1 MMDSRQTQQAA
12 QAVVQHL
19 ANHHCDSRLT
29 ILYVELC
36 WEDENL
42 TQRFDASGAEIVV
55 SELLL
60 NHLKSLHGHLVWSAG
75 HRWLLLFG
83 APALYDNNEW
93 RATRMAL
100 LMRANLGFSRANASF
115 APYDMTEIV
124 AESCVACVLHTFSQ
138 FQLNASLAED
148 RPFEH
153 ELHHL
158 TDLISAHNSGDII
171 LETSL
176 TRSHTMDNP
185 GISLSDSL
193 GSVAVAPNGP
203 PTEIYRVDEATPFG
217 EEVWIS
223 SSSGLFSPMVGRD
236 QEFQTLTDA
245 LQIAVR
251 QSVGGLMTIFGE
263 SGIGKSRLIFELHRW
278 AGAHPDYGF
287 WMFHAQTTEQMT
299 SLPFSLIRRMFAARF
314 EIRESD
320 PDSLANQKL
329 VTGFTAFLGED
340 ALDQAH
346 FIGHLLGYDF
356 SDSPHIRPLLADPR
370 QIRDRAFHY
379 VVQFFRKMAGVNG
392 WAVVLTLEDI
402 QLTDVGSLDLIRYLA
417 QHTADVPM
425 VIVATAQ
432 ASLIEHYTGWGS
444 LLPNYI
450 HLHLE
455 RLSPAFS
462 QKLLE
467 NLLHNAP
474 VIPPNFTEILL
485 AKAAGNPYHLEEL
498 VKSLI
503 QADIIQPG
511 NTESEEWK
519 IRDVS
524 LVGSQFPATLPDLVR
539 ERVQSLPT
547 DQQAALLCA
556 SVIGRVFWDSAVAD
570 LCGWS
575 STETRRILEEL
586 VRREM
591 IFEREVSAF
600 NRTTEYT
607 FSHETLHSVCYD
619 SISPNLLRHYH
630 ARVATWLIGRG
641 MERVGQI
648 AGLIAEHFARAGETQ
663 RAVKWYGLAGRQARD
678 TYAPEAA
685 IDYFQTALSLLPYE
699 SDDIE
704 QRMALMEGVG
714 RSLQAIGQY
723 AAAAVVYRDLA
734 WVAGA
739 EGNLPAQSRALSRLA
754 TVQDRQGQPNV
765 ALETSRTAVSLAEEA
780 SDEGRTELITALLSQ
795 ASSCIS
801 IGNLEAAFDLCT
813 RAHEIGVAIENR
825 EQIVYALN
833 LIGVVHSTA
842 GRYAQAMQ
850 VFNEAMW
857 LAREMGDVR
866 RECILSNNLGEL
878 GRRRGEYRK
887 ALALFQHAAE
897 TARSIAYRSGE
908 LVALSNIG
916 VIRVYLGDFAAAEQ
930 HLRSLIPRL
939 EKINHTELLGEAY
952 CYLGEALD
960 GQARFSE
967 ALYFALQ
974 ALATARHA
982 DSTLGIGVAWRTLGR
997 IAYHMGQ
1004 PIRVD
1009 NKVMLPIDCFK
1020 ESLRLFTEGRMEG
1033 EQAQTLRTWA
1043 HFEIIGGDFAKGE
1056 KMWYQARAVFTKVGA
1071 DAEVQRMERLPH
1083 DRRLIL

>member
-1 MMDSRQTQQAA
+1 MMDSRHTQQAA

-29 ILYVELC
+29 ILYIELH
-36 WEDENL
+36 WEDDRL
-42 TQRFDASGAEIVV
+42 LHQFDASGAEIVV
-55 SELLL
+55 SDLLT
-60 NHLKSLHGHLVWSAG
+60 NHLKSLQGQLVWADG
-75 HRWLLLFG
+75 HRWLVVFG
-83 APALYDNNEW
+83 APSLYDNNEW

-100 LMRANLGFSRANASF
+100 LMRPNLGYSLTSASF
-115 APYDMTEIV
+115 APYQMTEVV
-124 AESCVACVLHTFSQ
+124 AACHVVCVLHTFSQ
-138 FQLNASLAED
+138 FQLNATLAED
-148 RPFEH
+148 HPFEH
-153 ELHHL
+153 ELHQL
-158 TDLISAHNSGDII
+158 TSLLATHNGGDVI

-193 GSVAVAPNGP
+193 GTVAVAPNGP
-203 PTEIYRVDEATPFG
+203 PIEVYRV
-217 EEVWIS
+217 EEVVPVGGEVWVS
-223 SSSGLFSPMVGRD
+223 SSTGLFSPMIGRD
-236 QEFQTLTDA
+236 QEFRTLTDA
-245 LQIAVR
+245 VQLAVR
-251 QSVGGLMTIFGE
+251 QSAGGLLTIFGE

-278 AGAHPDYGF
+278 AGSHPNYGF

-320 PDSLANQKL
+320 PDALANQKL
-329 VTGFTAFLGED
+329 VTGFTAYLGDD
-340 ALDQAH
+340 AVDEAH

-356 SDSPHIRPLLADPR
+356 STSPHVQPLLADPR

-379 VVQFFRKMAGVNG
+379 IVQFFRKVAGVNG
-392 WAVVLTLEDI
+392 WAVVITLEDI
-402 QLTDVGSLDLIRYLA
+402 QLADVGSLDLIHYIA
-417 QHTADVPM
+417 QHTADVPL
-425 VIVATAQ
+425 VIITTAQ

-455 RLSPAFS
+455 RLSTAHS

-474 VIPPNFTEILL
+474 DIPPNFMETIL

-511 NTESEEWK
+511 NTESEPWK
-519 IRDVS
+519 VRDVS

-547 DQQAALLCA
+547 EQQSALLCA

-575 STETRRILEEL
+575 ASETRHILEEL
-586 VRREM
+586 TRREM

-607 FSHETLHSVCYD
+607 FSHETLHRVCYD
-619 SISPNLLRHYH
+619 SISPNMLRHYH

-699 SDDIE
+699 SDDVE

-723 AAAAVVYRDLA
+723 AAAGVVYRDLA

-739 EGNLPAQSRALSRLA
+739 EGNLPMQSRALSRLA
-754 TVQDRQGQPNV
+754 TVQDRQGQPNA
-765 ALETSRTAVSLAEEA
+765 ALEMARTAVSLAEEA
-780 SDEGRTELITALLSQ
+780 GEEGQTELITALLSQ
-795 ASSCIS
+795 ASACIS
-801 IGNLEAAFDLCT
+801 MGNLETAFDLCT

-833 LIGVVHSTA
+833 LIGVVHSTS

-908 LVALSNIG
+908 LVALNNIG
-916 VIRVYLGDFAAAEQ
+916 VIRVYLGDFDAAEQ
-930 HLRSLIPRL
+930 HLRTLIPRL
-939 EKINHTELLGEAY
+939 EKMNHTELLTEAY

-960 GQARFSE
+960 GQARYSE
-967 ALYFALQ
+967 ALFYGLQ
-974 ALATARHA
+974 ALATARQA
-982 DSTLGIGVAWRTLGR
+982 DSTLGMGVAWRTLGR

-1043 HFEIIGGDFAKGE
+1043 HYEIIGGDFSKGE
-1056 KMWYQARAVFTKVGA
+1056 KMWYQARAVFTKIGA